1 MKEKIVNKKRKP
13 FIKIFCDAICLI
25 LCISQVIFLFSPTI
39 LAASSELR
47 NSKYEVDQDT
57 TDDYISHLIN
67 DENGSRYAGR
77 VWSDKSVFR
86 ESITLDK
93 ETDGYTGTI
102 TNNSDFLHVF
112 SALGSSQAWIGLP
125 PARTIIV
132 IDNSASMYKNSKEWE
147 ETRSAH
153 TVEATNKAID
163 SLMRASQYNEIAV
176 VLFGDGSDSWYNN
189 GSVDKTSASTAKVI
203 IPMGHYPISN
213 SPDEPYQYL
222 QSGWN
227 VSKLDQESKTTI
239 QEIPDTPLH
248 DPKEPNITQGKG
260 TVYVDKMYVNKN
272 FTVDTSYES
281 KSGKERFDLYTN
293 DTTNIQ
299 AGFHA
304 AFQELLKGKKEV
316 NVGGYTFGYL
326 PKIVMLTDGAAT
338 DMLKGTYSNPTLE
351 SRGFTNDRGTKLAS
365 YVGVF
370 HESNVKNTSD
380 WNMYTEII
388 NKNGV
393 ETFEQLGYGDGTL
406 SEGLTV
412 GTFTPEKDIDKWS
425 TKAQDMD
432 PGEEGLKGMQKFA
445 EDVRSTQGAMLL
457 STLLMVAYEKAIIAK
472 EYGSEC
478 DIYTISVDIANPED
492 FDLDPQDEFAKELKS
507 YSSSAATMN
516 PNKYFNLEWLQEDG
530 FINADADLA
539 NLTEDD
545 LAFKPYTVGSEL
557 IMSLDAAIKAWEE
570 IKSGSVSTEA
580 RDKLKTYL
588 AYSEFTGLYTQMKTG
603 KVTYNDKEYTAT
615 VPVGPDHGNAYLIR
629 KRYNDITYP
638 NLQKGDKVNNP
649 YDLSIEDLDIN
660 YVTKAF
666 YPKSVDETH
675 DSIAS
680 AFDEIVQN
688 IKEPAFVPTHDRFAI
703 VDNLIYS
710 DPIGKYMEVKDVKNL
725 LLFGKLYEIN
735 KTDLKYVTKSGE
747 NEIESSVRNGKYN
760 YIRQYY
766 KVVNDEKDELIN
778 NCYKIIDESDEF
790 DSVVTYKL
798 SDIKIYVDTNL
809 NAGPLENDQTLYVE
823 IPATALP
830 LQVVTIKLNPD
841 GSSAYYKTNIENKE
855 ESTPLRLFYE
865 VGLSDDIKMN
875 NGKDIDLDKIDEE
888 YLKKYT
894 TEGDY
899 LNFFSNYYSETTY
912 DGYTADTQD
921 DSRTKGDAFL
931 TLSPSMNNRYY
942 IFQKNL
948 KLYTKAY
955 KVENNELKELSSDE
969 AKNFEGHAYYGE
981 LNSKEELQEKMSK
994 GLKEGDIVTLK
1005 TDVATYE
1012 NKEKY
1017 KSDSY
1022 FYIVVDYY
1030 MPTKEDKGEQVQYI
1044 VSRKGSEFGSG
1055 LLNGGLPKGDFL
1067 CWYDESGKNPE
1078 TYDYDQEVPK
1088 EKLGDGSNWVLATKI
1103 GGLRIGDLHQSILR
1117 KKDNKTNTSKS
1128 YYLPIIADDP
1138 STIGSDAI
1146 LDAYLGNNGLLT
1158 YKIEKWE
1165 IPATGSIGTIIV
1177 ILLGIT
1183 LIILSS
1189 LLYKRQ
1195 KRSDTR

>member
-1 MKEKIVNKKRKP
+1 M
-13 FIKIFCDAICLI
+13 
-25 LCISQVIFLFSPTI
+25 
-39 LAASSELR
+39 
-47 NSKYEVDQDT
+47 
-57 TDDYISHLIN
+57 
-67 DENGSRYAGR
+67 
-77 VWSDKSVFR
+77 
-86 ESITLDK
+86 
-93 ETDGYTGTI
+93 
-102 TNNSDFLHVF
+102 
-112 SALGSSQAWIGLP
+112 
-125 PARTIIV
+125 
-132 IDNSASMYKNSKEWE
+132 
-147 ETRSAH
+147 
-153 TVEATNKAID
+153 
-163 SLMRASQYNEIAV
+163 
-176 VLFGDGSDSWYNN
+176 
-189 GSVDKTSASTAKVI
+189 
-203 IPMGHYPISN
+203 N
-213 SPDEPYQYL
+213 SP
-222 QSGWN
+222 
-227 VSKLDQESKTTI
+227 V
-239 QEIPDTPLH
+239 
-248 DPKEPNITQGKG
+248 
-260 TVYVDKMYVNKN
+260 
-272 FTVDTSYES
+272 
-281 KSGKERFDLYTN
+281 
-293 DTTNIQ
+293 
-299 AGFHA
+299 
-304 AFQELLKGKKEV
+304 
-316 NVGGYTFGYL
+316 
-326 PKIVMLTDGAAT
+326 
-338 DMLKGTYSNPTLE
+338 
-351 SRGFTNDRGTKLAS
+351 
-365 YVGVF
+365 
-370 HESNVKNTSD
+370 
-380 WNMYTEII
+380 
-388 NKNGV
+388 
-393 ETFEQLGYGDGTL
+393 L
-406 SEGLTV
+406 S
-412 GTFTPEKDIDKWS
+412 
-425 TKAQDMD
+425 
-432 PGEEGLKGMQKFA
+432 
-445 EDVRSTQGAMLL
+445 
-457 STLLMVAYEKAIIAK
+457 
-472 EYGSEC
+472 
-478 DIYTISVDIANPED
+478 
-492 FDLDPQDEFAKELKS
+492 
-507 YSSSAATMN
+507 
-516 PNKYFNLEWLQEDG
+516 
-530 FINADADLA
+530 
-539 NLTEDD
+539 
-545 LAFKPYTVGSEL
+545 
-557 IMSLDAAIKAWEE
+557 
-570 IKSGSVSTEA
+570 
-580 RDKLKTYL
+580 
-588 AYSEFTGLYTQMKTG
+588 
-603 KVTYNDKEYTAT
+603 
-615 VPVGPDHGNAYLIR
+615 
-629 KRYNDITYP
+629 
-638 NLQKGDKVNNP
+638 
-649 YDLSIEDLDIN
+649 
-660 YVTKAF
+660 
-666 YPKSVDETH
+666 
-675 DSIAS
+675 
-680 AFDEIVQN
+680 
-688 IKEPAFVPTHDRFAI
+688 
-703 VDNLIYS
+703 
-710 DPIGKYMEVKDVKNL
+710 
-725 LLFGKLYEIN
+725 
-735 KTDLKYVTKSGE
+735 
-747 NEIESSVRNGKYN
+747 
-760 YIRQYY
+760 
-766 KVVNDEKDELIN
+766 
-778 NCYKIIDESDEF
+778 
-790 DSVVTYKL
+790 
-798 SDIKIYVDTNL
+798 
-809 NAGPLENDQTLYVE
+809 
-823 IPATALP
+823 LP